1 MARQGIGMGRTIWG
15 EARMSATYFNKRG
28 DGHSIR
34 GTMAR
39 EQGAVAWSK
48 LPATLRRGLS
58 IRDAI
63 DAEISREWHHAG
75 KYATE
80 VHVYYL
86 DQVEEFWRVIDKAG
100 VTVKQLKEV
109 LRSRRDYTYR
119 NTPETMALMT
129 AVFEAADAA
138 EVVRARIAY

>member
-1 MARQGIGMGRTIWG
+1 
-15 EARMSATYFNKRG
+15 
-28 DGHSIR
+28 
-34 GTMAR
+34 MAR

-100 VTVKQLKEV
+100 VTVKDLKEV

-119 NTPETMALMT
+119 NTPENMALMT
-129 AVFEAADAA
+129 VVFEAADAA
-138 EVVRARIAY
+138 ETARVEITS

>member
-1 MARQGIGMGRTIWG
+1 
-15 EARMSATYFNKRG
+15 MSATYFNKRG

-80 VHVYYL
+80 VYVYYPA
-86 DQVEEFWRVIDKAG
+86 QVEEFWRVIDKAG

-109 LRSRRDYTYR
+109 LRSRRYYTYR
-119 NTPETMALMT
+119 NTPENMAVMT

-138 EVVRARIAY
+138 ETARVEITS

>member
-1 MARQGIGMGRTIWG
+1 
-15 EARMSATYFNKRG
+15 MSATYFNKRG

-63 DAEISREWHHAG
+63 DAEISREW
-75 KYATE
+75 KLLPKPL
-80 VHVYYL
+80 VFHVPMY
-86 DQVEEFWRVIDKAG
+86 
-100 VTVKQLKEV
+100 
-109 LRSRRDYTYR
+109 
-119 NTPETMALMT
+119 
-129 AVFEAADAA
+129 
-138 EVVRARIAY
+138 

>member
-1 MARQGIGMGRTIWG
+1 
-15 EARMSATYFNKRG
+15 MSATYFNKRG

-48 LPATLRRGLS
+48 LPATLRRRLS
-58 IRDAI
+58 VRDAI

-100 VTVKQLKEV
+100 VTVKQLSDHDLNIK
-109 LRSRRDYTYR
+109 
-119 NTPETMALMT
+119 NCALT
-129 AVFEAADAA
+129 IWK
-138 EVVRARIAY
+138 VRG

>member
-86 DQVEEFWRVIDKAG
+86 DQVEEFWTGSRGWAFTTILSARLAQLVAHPPCKGRVTSSSLVSG
-100 VTVKQLKEV
+100 
-109 LRSRRDYTYR
+109 SC
-119 NTPETMALMT
+119 
-129 AVFEAADAA
+129 
-138 EVVRARIAY
+138 

>member
-1 MARQGIGMGRTIWG
+1 MARQGAGMGRTLRG
-15 EARMSATYFNKRG
+15 ATRMSATYFDKRG

-39 EQGAVAWSK
+39 EQGAMAWSK

-58 IRDAI
+58 TRDAM
-63 DAEISREWHHAG
+63 DADISREWHHAG

-80 VHVYYL
+80 VYVYYL
-86 DQVEEFWRVIDKAG
+86 DQVEEFWRVIDKEG

-109 LRSRRDYTYR
+109 LRSRRYYTYR
-119 NTPETMALMT
+119 NTPENMALMT
-129 AVFEAADAA
+129 VVFEAADAA
-138 EVVRARIAY
+138 ETARLEITS